1 MLAHL
6 LQEVKSRLKKSRA
19 AAAVKAKSK
28 VVYGV
33 GTPLPMRAPVICWIW
48 CIYSEYLDN
57 ILVSIRM
64 AV

>member
-1 MLAHL
+1 M
-6 LQEVKSRLKKSRA
+6 
-19 AAAVKAKSK
+19 KAKSK

-48 CIYSEYLDN
+48 CMNLEYLVN
-57 ILVSIRM
+57 KLVSIGM